1 MLNLFPHRSFEPGF
15 DSWRLLPGVLRRAV
29 KTCSKNLRRT
39 QRQNVLEVGLMSVS
53 IMQPW
58 F

>member
-15 DSWRLLPGVLRRAV
+15 DSLLPGVLRRAV

-39 QRQNVLEVGLMSVS
+39 QRQKVLEVGLMSVS
-53 IMQPW
+53 ITQPW